1 MYTHVERQVEK
12 MKIERERK
20 KKKDVKKLEKR
31 RIKPT
36 TNEDIRK
43 Q

>member
-12 MKIERERK
+12 MKIEREK
-20 KKKDVKKLEKR
+20 EKKDVKKLEKR